1 MKYRFPITFEAMFA
15 LVMKDPKLCRG
26 LLERIFPDKEIEDLK
41 LHGDPAAEVTFIPDV
56 LSKRIRLDVLFKGA
70 DTWYD
75 IEMQTTNEKDLIQ
88 RASYYHSSMA
98 VETLKRGDPYSK
110 MKTTYVIFL
119 CCFDPYGEGA
129 ADYFFEMVDR
139 RKGLIAGERRYTIIL
154 NSTAAE
160 EVTPTALKAL
170 FRYMRDSVVTGG
182 DRFVEDLDSAVRDC
196 NADEG
201 VVKNMATLAEE
212 LERRGNISR
221 EEGREEGREERER
234 EIAREMKKDGAE
246 VEMIMKYT
254 GMTKE
259 EIEAL

>member
-26 LLERIFPDKEIEDLK
+26 LLERIFPDRKIEDLK
-41 LHGDPAAEVTFIPDV
+41 LHEKPATEVTLIPDV
-56 LSKRIRLDVLFKGA
+56 LSKRIRLDVLFEGD

-88 RASYYHSSMA
+88 RASYYHSTMA

-170 FRYMRDSVVTGG
+170 FRYMRDSVVTES
-182 DRFVEDLDSAVRDC
+182 DSFVENLDSAVRDF
-196 NADEG
+196 NANEG
-201 VVKNMATLAEE
+201 VVKNMATFEEE
-212 LERRGNISR
+212 LERRGNIVR

-234 EIAREMKKDGAE
+234 EIAREMKKKE
-246 VEMIMKYT
+246 ISVSVISECT
-254 GMTKE
+254 GLTE
-259 EIEAL
+259 DEIEAL